1 MVNPKRYGGEMK
13 AQVGTLAIRLAEDNE
28 FKVVDYKKANSLV
41 GASNFEKVERSLSVD
56 ERILYC

>member
-1 MVNPKRYGGEMK
+1 MK
-13 AQVGTLAIRLAEDNE
+13 AQVGTLAIRIAEDNE